1 MSKYNNCRPLKIPL
15 FQANNMTEQS
25 STDFLDLLVQQ
36 NEIIKQQEILIQQQ
50 KQQIELQEYIF
61 L

>member
-1 MSKYNNCRPLKIPL
+1 
-15 FQANNMTEQS
+15 MTEQS